1 MSVQMS
7 FVAVLG
13 AGNLGGTLAHRLALG
28 DRVREVRL
36 IDPEERIAQGKALD
50 IRQASPIDG
59 CATLVTAAGSIAAVA
74 GAAVIV
80 VADPASGK
88 GEYAGEEGLALVRRL
103 NAVEPGAPIVCA
115 GGSQREGMARG
126 GGGSQRE
133 GIARPVA
140 ELHIPASR
148 SVGSA
153 PLALESALRALA
165 GVSLDSS
172 GVPIA
177 LTVVGVPPHNAVVAW
192 EEASVSGQPLA
203 ANLPAHVI
211 AALNARI
218 PSLWPPAVYS
228 LASAAARVVEALV
241 VGSRQ
246 RQSCFVAVERGG
258 VASMPVELG
267 PDGVQ
272 RVIEPTLTRQER
284 TRLENGLGN
293 F

>member
-36 IDPEERIAQGKALD
+36 IDTEERIAQGKALD

-59 CATLVTAAGSIAAVA
+59 CAAIVTAAGSIAAVA

-115 GGSQREGMARG
+115 GGSQREV
-126 GGGSQRE
+126 
-133 GIARPVA
+133 IARAVA

-148 SVGSA
+148 IVGSA

-177 LTVVGVPPHNAVVAW
+177 PTVVGVPPRDAVVAW
-192 EEASVSGQPLA
+192 EEASVSGQPLT

-211 AALNARI
+211 SALNSRI
-218 PSLWPPAVYS
+218 PSLWPPAVYA
-228 LASAAARVVEALV
+228 LASAASRVVEAIV
-241 VGSRQ
+241 AGSRQ
-246 RQSCFVAVERGG
+246 RHSCFVVVERGG

-267 PDGVQ
+267 PDGVR

>member
-36 IDPEERIAQGKALD
+36 IDTEERIAQGKALD

-59 CATLVTAAGSIAAVA
+59 CAAIVTAAGSIAAVA

-115 GGSQREGMARG
+115 GGSQREV
-126 GGGSQRE
+126 
-133 GIARPVA
+133 IARAVA

-148 SVGSA
+148 IVGSA

-177 LTVVGVPPHNAVVAW
+177 LTVVGVPPRDAVVAW
-192 EEASVSGQPLA
+192 EEASVSGQPLT

-211 AALNARI
+211 SALNSRI
-218 PSLWPPAVYS
+218 PSLWPPAAYS
-228 LASAAARVVEALV
+228 LASAASRVVEAMV

-258 VASMPVELG
+258 VVSMAVELG
-267 PDGVQ
+267 PDGVR
-272 RVIEPTLTRQER
+272 RVIEPVLTRQER